1 MDELKIKWAEL
12 SEKFANLSER
22 EKWLT
27 TVAGWIA
34 ILFLLFTFVVEPAQ
48 VDNNAKNIRLSS
60 LKGQIGQLQGDIE
73 VTKFKLKQ
81 DPDKDVDKAYT
92 VLLTESQ
99 DLSLRLSR
107 LVDSLVTPTGMAELL
122 EQVLEKT
129 HKLKLVS
136 LTSLPSEPITLDD
149 SDENIGYYVH
159 PVKIELSGNYF
170 DILDYLAQLEQ
181 MKVKYY
187 WRSFNYQVVEYPEAR
202 LQLVVYTLGAKE
214 EFIGG

>member
-1 MDELKIKWAEL
+1 MDDLKRHWAEL
-12 SEKFANLSER
+12 HEKFANLSER

-27 TVAGWIA
+27 TAAGWVA
-34 ILFLLFTFVVEPAQ
+34 ILFLLFTFMVEPAQ

-99 DLSLRLSR
+99 DLSLRLSH

-149 SDENIGYYVH
+149 SNENIGYYIH

-170 DILDYLAQLEQ
+170 DILDYLAELEQ

-187 WRSFNYQVVEYPEAR
+187 WRSFNYQVVEYPEAK

>member
-12 SEKFANLSER
+12 SEKFANLSDR

-27 TVAGWIA
+27 TAAGWVA
-34 ILFLLFTFVVEPAQ
+34 ILFLLFTFMVEPAQ
-48 VDNNAKNIRLSS
+48 VDNNDKNIRLSS

-81 DPDKDVDKAYT
+81 DPDKDVNKAYT

-99 DLSLRLSR
+99 DLSLRLSH

-149 SDENIGYYVH
+149 SDENIGYYIH

-202 LQLVVYTLGAKE
+202 LQLIVYTLGAKE

>member
-27 TVAGWIA
+27 TAAGWIA

>member
-1 MDELKIKWAEL
+1 MDVLKRQWVEL
-12 SEKFANLSER
+12 SDKFANLSDR

-27 TVAGWIA
+27 TIAGWVA
-34 ILFLLFTFVVEPAQ
+34 ILFLLFTFMVEPAQ
-48 VDNNAKNIRLSS
+48 VDNNTKNIRLFS
-60 LKGQIGQLQGDIE
+60 LKGQIGQLKGEIE

-99 DLSLRLSR
+99 DLSLRLSH

-122 EQVLEKT
+122 EQVLDKT
-129 HKLKLVS
+129 HKLKLES
-136 LTSLPSEPITLDD
+136 LTSLPSEPITTDD
-149 SDENIGYYVH
+149 SDENIGYYIH

-170 DILDYLAQLEQ
+170 NILDYLAQLEQ

-202 LQLVVYTLGAKE
+202 LQLVVYTLGVKK

>member
-1 MDELKIKWAEL
+1 MEQMKQQWAEL
-12 SEKFANLSER
+12 SAKFAKLSER

-27 TVAGWIA
+27 TAAGWIA
-34 ILFLLFTFVVEPAQ
+34 VLFLLYTFVVEPAQ
-48 VDNNAKNIRLSS
+48 VDHNAKTVRLAS

-73 VTKFKLKQ
+73 VIKYKLKQ
-81 DPDKDVDKAYT
+81 DPDKDVDKEYT

-99 DLSLRLSR
+99 DLSLRLSNV
-107 LVDSLVTPTGMAELL
+107 VDSLVTPSGMAELL

-129 HKLKLVS
+129 HQLKLVS
-136 LTSLPSEPITLDD
+136 LTSLPSEPITRDD
-149 SDENIGYYVH
+149 SDEDIGYYIH
-159 PVKIELSGNYF
+159 PVKIELTGNYF
-170 DILDYLAQLEQ
+170 DILEYLAELEQ

-187 WRSFNYQVVEYPEAR
+187 WRSFNYQVIEYPQAQ

>member
-1 MDELKIKWAEL
+1 MDDLKRHWAEL
-12 SEKFANLSER
+12 HEKFANLSER

-27 TVAGWIA
+27 TAAGWVA
-34 ILFLLFTFVVEPAQ
+34 ILFLLFTFMVEPAQ

-99 DLSLRLSR
+99 DLSLRLSH

-149 SDENIGYYVH
+149 SDENIGYYIH

-170 DILDYLAQLEQ
+170 DILDYLAELEQ

-187 WRSFNYQVVEYPEAR
+187 WRSFNYQVVEYPEAK

>member
-1 MDELKIKWAEL
+1 MEQIKQQWALL
-12 SEKFANLSER
+12 SAKFDKMSER

-27 TVAGWIA
+27 TVAGWVA
-34 ILFLLFTFVVEPAQ
+34 ILFLLYTFMVEPAQ
-48 VDNNAKNIRLSS
+48 VDNNAKTVRLAS

-73 VTKFKLKQ
+73 VIKHKLKQ
-81 DPDKDVDKAYT
+81 DPDKDVDKEYS

-99 DLSLRLSR
+99 DLSLRLSNV
-107 LVDSLVTPTGMAELL
+107 VDSLVTPTGMAELL

-129 HKLKLVS
+129 HKLKLVA
-136 LTSLPSEPITLDD
+136 LTSLPSEPITRED
-149 SDENIGYYVH
+149 SDEDIGYYIH
-159 PVKIELSGNYF
+159 PVKIELTGNYF
-170 DILDYLAQLEQ
+170 DILEYLAELEQ

-187 WRSFNYQVVEYPEAR
+187 WRSFNYQVIEYPQAQ

>member
-12 SEKFANLSER
+12 SKKFANLSER

-27 TVAGWIA
+27 TAAGWIA

>member
-1 MDELKIKWAEL
+1 MNELKIKWAEL

-27 TVAGWIA
+27 TAAGWIA